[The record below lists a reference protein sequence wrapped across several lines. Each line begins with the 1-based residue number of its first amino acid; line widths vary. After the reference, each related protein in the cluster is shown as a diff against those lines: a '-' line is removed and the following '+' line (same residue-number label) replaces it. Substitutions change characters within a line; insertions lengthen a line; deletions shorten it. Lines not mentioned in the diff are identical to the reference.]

1 MAHGKSQFAV
11 WRCQDCNT
19 PIKTTAYDKRRNDEI
34 TKEVKKFCKKCRAH
48 KTVKRK
54 DAKKSS

>member
-11 WRCQDCNT
+11 WRCTKCNT
-19 PIKTTAYDKRRNDEI
+19 PIKTTAYNKQNNETI
-34 TKEVKKFCKKCRAH
+34 TKELKKFCKKCRAH
-48 KTVKRK
+48 VPAKRK

>member
-11 WRCQDCNT
+11 WRCGKCNT
-19 PIKTTAYDKRRNDEI
+19 VLKTTAYNKTNNDSI
-34 TKEVKKFCKKCRAH
+34 TKEVKKYCKKCRSHNIA
-48 KTVKRK
+48 KRK

>member
-11 WRCQDCNT
+11 WRCTDCKT
-19 PIKTTAYDKRRNDEI
+19 IIKTTAYDKRRNDEI
-34 TKEVKKFCKKCRAH
+34 TKEVKKYCKKCRKH
-48 KTVKRK
+48 TSVRRK

>member
-11 WRCQDCNT
+11 WRCGTCNS
-19 PIKTTAYDKRRNDEI
+19 PIKTTAYNKTNNDKIAKEI
-34 TKEVKKFCKKCRAH
+34 KKFCKKCRSH
-48 KTVKRK
+48 NTTKRK